1 MTAEQHFFI
10 QILADHV
17 HGRPSAPETDSLNW
31 EKLYYYAQ
39 EQALPG
45 LVYVQTKDFF
55 KDHKDIAPDM
65 GVKLH
70 QGFYSDVYL
79 YANRRAEFQAFARQC
94 REVPMVLMK
103 GTALQEYYP
112 VPALRSMGDIDVV
125 IHTEDREKTDR
136 VMLENGYS
144 KMVNNHAVWT
154 YDKDYIEFEIHD
166 HMFYEYL
173 ANDVDYRSYFD
184 QIWDHISQV
193 GGEENLYIPDEEFHF
208 LFLITHLAK
217 HITNKGIGF
226 RGFLDLTF
234 MIKKAGRQ
242 MDWQWIQSE
251 LAKLKLLDFTKTCF
265 ALCRKWFDLEMPIET
280 GDLDP
285 DFYSQVTAKMFNDGM
300 FGLENE
306 QNEAAHAA
314 KEIKRSK
321 DSYWISAAKL
331 TIRRLF
337 PPYRDM
343 QLVPWYSFVDGRPW
357 LLPFAWVYRW
367 FYTATHKF
375 KQSKDLL
382 TEPFAKR
389 KVIEKR
395 ENLIRGWGL

>member
-10 QILADHV
+10 QILTDHV
-17 HGRPSAPETDSLNW
+17 HGRPSVPETDSLNW
-31 EKLYYYAQ
+31 EKVYYYAQ

-55 KDHKDIAPDM
+55 KNHKDIAPDIEA
-65 GVKLH
+65 KLH

-94 REVPMVLMK
+94 REVPMILMK
-103 GTALQEYYP
+103 GIALQEYYP

-173 ANDVDYRSYFD
+173 ANEIDYRSYFD
-184 QIWDHISQV
+184 QIWDHISPV
-193 GGEENLYIPDEEFHF
+193 EGEENIYIPDEEFHF

-234 MIKKAGRQ
+234 MIKGRAGR
-242 MDWQWIQSE
+242 WIGS
-251 LAKLKLLDFTKTCF
+251 
-265 ALCRKWFDLEMPIET
+265 
-280 GDLDP
+280 GS
-285 DFYSQVTAKMFNDGM
+285 SQNWK
-300 FGLENE
+300 
-306 QNEAAHAA
+306 
-314 KEIKRSK
+314 S
-321 DSYWISAAKL
+321 
-331 TIRRLF
+331 
-337 PPYRDM
+337 
-343 QLVPWYSFVDGRPW
+343 
-357 LLPFAWVYRW
+357 
-367 FYTATHKF
+367 
-375 KQSKDLL
+375 
-382 TEPFAKR
+382 
-389 KVIEKR
+389 
-395 ENLIRGWGL
+395 